1 MTPRTRYAVICVA
14 CSLGG
19 GNVRRQIIAVTA
31 KMRIVKVMG
40 AMGAS
45 SSPLRERKK
54 RATRS
59 ALKRSAVGLVA
70 ARGLAAVTVEEI
82 ASGADV
88 SSRTFFNY
96 FPTKEDAVI
105 GWDPTVLAEMIDG
118 LRLRPGDEPGPAA
131 LRAMLLAVF
140 SAFDADHRDLL
151 ERLRVIRSDPH
162 LVAHHVLRW
171 GETERQLVGA
181 LAERRGTDP
190 ATDHYASL
198 VVATTLAASR
208 TAMMSWCDK
217 EGRVPLADELAS
229 HLDVL
234 GTGLAEPQERLL

>member
-1 MTPRTRYAVICVA
+1 
-14 CSLGG
+14 
-19 GNVRRQIIAVTA
+19 
-31 KMRIVKVMG
+31 MRIVKVMS
-40 AMGAS
+40 AMGASS

-217 EGRVPLADELAS
+217 EGQVPLADELAS

-234 GTGLAEPQERLL
+234 GTGLAEPRERLL